1 VPIGITEQ
9 LRRIAAKPPR
19 MCAVGGCDKTA
30 FRVGRYCDPH
40 QKHAQAHG
48 SPTATGIRLYM
59 TKFYRRRTDKFLEQ
73 NREHPA
79 VLATVEKL
87 QQILN
92 SSRAASARPRR
103 GDWRGRANH
112 EIHRLQSTGV
122 TGFEAL
128 GRLLP
133 LWYMSHAD
141 KPLLEPASLHFRY
154 TCARHVLN
162 LRDRS
167 DKEFRASA
175 GTNCGSHALNHIG
188 EKLVNATLHLAQAML
203 KSFDATDAEPLEYRE
218 TVLQAVEAAQ
228 VKSVAQ
234 PPKRTRRP
242 STPKPTPP
250 LTPPVTPRAT
260 EVLPDGTVVVR
271 W

>member
-1 VPIGITEQ
+1 MPIGLSEQ
-9 LRRIAAKPPR
+9 LRRIAAKGPR
-19 MCAVGGCDKTA
+19 MCDVRGCMKSA

-59 TKFYRRRTDKFLEQ
+59 TAFYRKRTDKFLEQ
-73 NREHPA
+73 NRDHPA
-79 VLATVEKL
+79 VQATVDKL

-92 SSRAASARPRR
+92 SGRAATTRPRR
-103 GDWRGRANH
+103 GDWRGRSNH
-112 EIHRLQSTGV
+112 EIHRLKSMGV

-154 TCARHVLN
+154 TCARHFLN

-175 GTNCGSHALNHIG
+175 GTNCGSHALNYIG
-188 EKLVNATLHLAQAML
+188 ERLVSATLHLAQAML

-218 TVLQAVEAAQ
+218 TVLQAVEAVP

-234 PPKRTRRP
+234 PPRRTRRP
-242 STPKPTPP
+242 SAPAPTP
-250 LTPPVTPRAT
+250 TPTTSTRTPTVT
-260 EVLPDGTVVVR
+260 VLPDGTIQTNF
-271 W
+271 